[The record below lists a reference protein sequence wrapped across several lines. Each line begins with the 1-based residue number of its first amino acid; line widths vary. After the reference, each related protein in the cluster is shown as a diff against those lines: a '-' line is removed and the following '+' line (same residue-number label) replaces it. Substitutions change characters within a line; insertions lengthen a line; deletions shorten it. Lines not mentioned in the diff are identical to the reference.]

1 MPSTRP
7 NRYRHGMLVLFI
19 LLLAGP
25 GRAGDFP
32 VVELE
37 RLPKRLQRILD
48 DPVLQDARL
57 SALVVEADS
66 GRLVFARRPDSLAN
80 PASVSKI
87 FTTAAALCLLHPDY
101 RFRTALF
108 TTGELTDGRLRA
120 PLYLKGYADPFL
132 VDERL
137 LLLALKL
144 RARGLQELAAP
155 LVVDDS
161 FFDDER
167 RGPGWEQEHGSDAY
181 LAPVG
186 ALGIDFNSI
195 QVLVFPGPRNGTP
208 ARVEFLPHSGY
219 LLPAVRVVTSPRR
232 TRISIDVEPA
242 GRRDRVRIRGRIARR
257 SPGWWERCLVTRPAR
272 NAGQVLCWALHQAGI
287 SGRCRVRR
295 GLVPARAHLLL
306 DTWSPPLSELIR
318 NVNKYSQNFMAE
330 ILFKTLG
337 AELLAPPG
345 TWSKGQQ
352 VMEAFLQEQ
361 LGIPPGSYVLHNG
374 SGLNDVNRVSARQV
388 VALLRHM
395 WARFDVRADFVSSLA
410 VAGADGSVDRR
421 FEHPA
426 LSRTLRVKTGSLHN
440 VRALAGY
447 AAGRTGQVYAFAIL
461 VNNYSCRGSRVTRV
475 IDRFAS
481 ALASSDADLRIMRTL
496 DVDPAPPE
504 PGNGRQESASR

>member
-1 MPSTRP
+1 MVA
-7 NRYRHGMLVLFI
+7 VLAW
-19 LLLAGP
+19 LLAGP
-25 GRAGDFP
+25 GWAGDFP

-37 RLPKRLQRILD
+37 RLPDRLQRILD
-48 DPVLQDARL
+48 DPLLQDARL
-57 SALVVEADS
+57 SALVVDVDS
-66 GRLVFARRPDSLAN
+66 GRLVFARHPDSLAN

-108 TTGELTDGRLRA
+108 TTGELTAGQLRA

-137 LLLALKL
+137 QALVLEL
-144 RARGLQELAAP
+144 RALGLEKLAAP
-155 LVVDDS
+155 VVVDDS
-161 FFDDER
+161 FFDGER
-167 RGPGWEQEHGSDAY
+167 FGPGWEQEQGADAY

-186 ALGIDFNSI
+186 ALGVDFNS
-195 QVLVFPGPRNGTP
+195 VRLLVFPGPRSGAL
-208 ARVEFLPHSGY
+208 ARVEFIPHTAY
-219 LLPAVRVVTSPRR
+219 LLPATRVVTSPRR
-232 TRISIDVEPA
+232 SRISVDVERA
-242 GRRDRVRIRGRIARR
+242 GRRDRVRIRGRISRR
-257 SPGWWERCLVTRPAR
+257 SPGWQDRFLVTQPAR
-272 NAGQVLCWALHQAGI
+272 HAGEVLCWALRRAGV

-295 GLVPARAHLLL
+295 GRAPAHAHLLL
-306 DTWSPPLSELIR
+306 DTWSPALSELIR
-318 NVNKYSQNFMAE
+318 KVNKYSQNFMAE
-330 ILFKTLG
+330 TLFKTLG
-337 AELLAPPG
+337 AEMLSPPG
-345 TWSKGQQ
+345 SWSKGQR
-352 VMEAFLQEQ
+352 VMEAFLEEQ

-410 VAGADGSVDRR
+410 VAGADGTVDGR

-426 LSRTLRVKTGSLHN
+426 LSRTLRVKTGGLHN

-447 AAGRTGQVYAFAIL
+447 AANRTGQVYAFALL
-461 VNNYSCRGSRVTRV
+461 VNNYSCRGGQVNRV

-496 DVDPAPPE
+496 DMAPGPQ
-504 PGNGRQESASR
+504 PPSGQAKTAASN